1 MILSTKLH
9 RRNKS
14 VKCTF
19 YIRQMYIVDGNN
31 MVNNIYII
39 TNILYTISIKGFLII
54 QTENSRKQVT
64 RIFWQ
69 E

>member
-1 MILSTKLH
+1 MEIIW
-9 RRNKS
+9 
-14 VKCTF
+14 F
-19 YIRQMYIVDGNN
+19 
-31 MVNNIYII
+31 NNIYII
-39 TNILYTISIKGFLII
+39 TIILFTNTISIKGFLII